1 LGVFQIRWI
10 GFGQTDAAEAAHVLT
25 LLVLVKWIN
34 SLGRFLLLKKKLK
47 NQPG

>member
-1 LGVFQIRWI
+1 LEVFQIRWI

-25 LLVLVKWIN
+25 RQVLVKWIN
-34 SLGRFLLLKKKLK
+34 SLGRFLQLKKELR